1 MITGTQKRIP
11 DLPCDEKREV
21 LPCLDCKQVLRC
33 WQGSGIHARMETNHT
48 HHLTVS
54 ALLTMSMQQR
64 FSSVLGHEAD
74 GICVVEATN
83 PQFGDYQCNAAMGL
97 AKKIG
102 KVPRALAEAVV
113 AAGPLPTGIAKMEV
127 AGPGF
132 INITLD
138 DTWLIENVRCLGL
151 DPLAGVPQV
160 GAGKTVILD
169 YSSPN
174 VAKPM
179 HIGHIRSTI
188 IGNAIDRLYRSLG
201 YRVVADNHIG
211 DWGTQFGIL
220 IMGYRHFL
228 DRQQL
233 QASPVEELERIY
245 VASYEKA
252 RGDESWMDAC
262 RAELVK
268 LQQGDAENLAL
279 WQQFIAL
286 SLAEFERVYKR
297 LDVRFDLVR
306 GESYYHDHL
315 AGVIAR
321 LEEAGLAEESEGA
334 QVVFLEEEGLPVC
347 IVRKRDGGFNYA
359 TTDLATVFSR
369 EKEFAPDRI
378 VYVTDERQQLHF
390 KQFFTIARKLG
401 CQSTLEHVWFGLMR
415 LPDATF
421 STRQGNVIKLEA
433 LLDEAE
439 RRAYALVSEA
449 SPDMP
454 EAERRAVA
462 RAVGIG
468 AVKYADLSQNPQT
481 LITFTWDKALALDG
495 NSGPYLQYA
504 FARIMSLLDKY
515 ATREGHPIAAETPL
529 QLTDPR
535 ERALL
540 VQILR
545 FPDAV
550 VRAAAAY
557 RPSLIADY
565 LYALSQTYSSF
576 YQNVPCLKAESGV
589 CESRVRLCAITA
601 GVLQKGLGLLGI
613 ETPARI

>member
-1 MITGTQKRIP
+1 MKTQTHRELTVVEWLTAALQNRFATVLDGIP
-11 DLPCDEKREV
+11 QNSSV
-21 LPCLDCKQVLRC
+21 V
-33 WQGSGIHARMETNHT
+33 ETN
-48 HHLTVS
+48 
-54 ALLTMSMQQR
+54 
-64 FSSVLGHEAD
+64 
-74 GICVVEATN
+74 N

-97 AKKIG
+97 AKELG
-102 KVPRALAEAVV
+102 KVPRKLAEEVV
-113 AAGPLPTGIAKMEV
+113 AAGPMPEGIARLDV

-138 DTWLIENVRCLGL
+138 NAWLLQRATTLGL
-151 DPLAGVPQV
+151 DPTTGIPQI
-160 GAGKTVILD
+160 GTGKTVIID

-188 IGNAIDRLYRSLG
+188 IGNAIDRMYRSLG
-201 YRVVADNHIG
+201 YHVLADNHIG

-228 DRQQL
+228 DTERLAQT
-233 QASPVEELERIY
+233 PIEELERIY

-252 RGDESWMDAC
+252 RNDAAWMDAC

-268 LQQGDAENLAL
+268 LQQGDQANREL
-279 WQQFIAL
+279 WQRFIEM
-286 SLAEFERVYKR
+286 SLTAFEKVYQR
-297 LDVRFDLVR
+297 LDVRFDLIR
-306 GESYYHDHL
+306 GESYYHDGL
-315 AGVIAR
+315 ADVIAQ
-321 LEEAGLAEESEGA
+321 LQAHGLAEESEGA
-334 QVVFLEEEGLPVC
+334 LVVRLEEEGLPVC
-347 IVRKRDGGFNYA
+347 IVQKSDGGYNYA
-359 TTDLATVFSR
+359 TTDLATVLSR
-369 EKEFAPDRI
+369 ESEFTPDRVI
-378 VYVTDERQQLHF
+378 YVTDERQQLHF

-401 CQSTLEHVWFGLMR
+401 CQSRLEHVWFGLMR

-439 RRAYALVSEA
+439 RRAFDMVSELN
-449 SPDMP
+449 PDMP
-454 EAERRAVA
+454 DDERHAVA

-504 FARIMSLLDKY
+504 YARIASLLDKY
-515 ATREGHPIAAETPL
+515 ATREGHPVPETTAL
-529 QLTDPR
+529 QITDPR
-535 ERALL
+535 ERTLL
-540 VQILR
+540 LQILR
-545 FPDAV
+545 FPDV
-550 VRAAAAY
+550 VARAAAAY
-557 RPSLIADY
+557 RPSIIADY

-576 YQNVPCLKAESGV
+576 YQNVPCLKADPGI

-601 GVLQKGLGLLGI
+601 TVLERGLGLLGI
-613 ETPARI
+613 ATPSRI